1 MEKTEPWLVL
11 EDVVKAF
18 DDFRLGPLNWELFSG
33 EVHMI
38 IGENGSGKSTLMKLL
53 AGWFSPTSGQIRIEG
68 TPVSF
73 KAIKDAYDR
82 GIFYLHQEF
91 QCFENLMVA
100 ENLFLGN
107 LPALGR
113 FSLFYNRNKIL
124 FKSREAF
131 KELGI
136 TLNERSLIGELN
148 YAERQLVSAVRG
160 YLSPAKI
167 VIFDEPSSVMSPAE
181 REILFDIVRRLKE
194 QGRII
199 IYISHRLDEI
209 SRIGDRVSVMDK
221 GRLMVTQ
228 ACETMD
234 QNRLIRIM
242 TGQVHKD
249 RYPRLATIKKKII
262 LSVNDLQYTPILKGI
277 NFDLREGEILGI
289 TGLMGSGRTLLANCL
304 FGVVTPSG
312 GSITID
318 GKEVRFLHPVEA
330 MTEGISLIPED
341 RQKNGIFSRMD
352 LLHNMTSASLE
363 RYRNLFFLDEAFM
376 DEITRSYVD
385 IMRINPGKSNDII
398 DQYSGGNQ
406 QKVMVSKWLMSRTKI
421 YIMDEPTRGIDH
433 ASRLDIYN
441 TMNDL
446 TAKGAGIILI
456 SSEIEETLGMA
467 DRILVLS
474 NGVIV
479 SEMTREE
486 ATKERIIEAATSEI

>member
-1 MEKTEPWLVL
+1 
-11 EDVVKAF
+11 
-18 DDFRLGPLNWELFSG
+18 LGPLNWDLQSG

-38 IGENGSGKSTLMKLL
+38 VGENGSGKSTLMKLL
-53 AGWFSPTSGQIRIEG
+53 AGWFSPTSGRILIEG
-68 TPVSF
+68 KPVKF

-107 LPALGR
+107 LPSLGR

-124 FKSREAF
+124 YKSREAF

-136 TLNERSLIGELN
+136 TLSERALIGELN

-167 VIFDEPSSVMSPAE
+167 IIFDEPSSVMSPAE
-181 REILFDIVRRLKE
+181 REILFDIVRRLKA

-199 IYISHRLDEI
+199 VYISHRLDEI
-209 SRIGDRVSVMDK
+209 SRIGDRLSVMDK
-221 GRLMVTQ
+221 GRLVVTQ
-228 ACETMD
+228 ECAAID

-249 RYPRLATIKKKII
+249 RYPRLATKRNKIV
-262 LSVNDLQYTPILKGI
+262 LSVNDLQYSPILKGI

-304 FGVVTPSG
+304 FGVVTPTG
-312 GSITID
+312 GSITIE
-318 GKEVRFLHPVEA
+318 GKEVSFQHPVEA
-330 MTEGISLIPED
+330 MSEGISLIPED
-341 RQKNGIFSRMD
+341 RMKNGIFSRMD
-352 LLHNMTSASLE
+352 LLHNMTSASLD
-363 RYRNLFFLDEAFM
+363 RYRHLFFLDETFM

-433 ASRLDIYN
+433 ASRVDIYN

-456 SSEIEETLGMA
+456 SSEIEETMGMA
-467 DRILVLS
+467 DRILVLA
-474 NGVIV
+474 NGVI
-479 SEMTREE
+479 SQEMTREE
-486 ATKERIIEAATSEI
+486 ATKEGIIAAATAEI